1 MIDMDLWLFVCHV
14 MQTLE
19 LMMISSNFIPPL
31 NSVVALISFWF
42 IMEYYITGDIYETF
56 DSL

>member
-1 MIDMDLWLFVCHV
+1 MIDIDLWLFVCHV

-19 LMMISSNFIPPL
+19 LMMIFSNFIPPL
-31 NSVVALISFWF
+31 NSVVALINFWF
-42 IMEYYITGDIYETF
+42 IMENYITGDIYETF